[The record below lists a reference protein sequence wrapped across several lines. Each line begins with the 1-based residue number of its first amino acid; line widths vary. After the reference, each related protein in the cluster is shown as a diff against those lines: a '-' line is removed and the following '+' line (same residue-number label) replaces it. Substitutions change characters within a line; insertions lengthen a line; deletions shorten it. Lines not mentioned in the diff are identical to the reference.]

1 MECCVG
7 ASSPC
12 LLATSGQSTM
22 SPRSPCG
29 GSSSSLTGGRSSS
42 IGKDMTSVGPGR
54 SIHWMCSCSM
64 AVGVHDDHR
73 ELGERMDA
81 HPGEGIAGDVE
92 DRLLVDLGAGLV
104 VDVDRHGAL

>member
-12 LLATSGQSTM
+12 LFATSGQSTM

-29 GSSSSLTGGRSSS
+29 APPRPWPADGASS

-64 AVGVHDDHR
+64 ASVSTTITESSDSGWIR
-73 ELGERMDA
+73 IRA
-81 HPGEGIAGDVE
+81 SA
-92 DRLLVDLGAGLV
+92 
-104 VDVDRHGAL
+104 

>member
-12 LLATSGQSTM
+12 FFATSGQSTM

-29 GSSSSLTGGRSSS
+29 GSSSSLAGGRSSS

-64 AVGVHDDHR
+64 ASVSTTITESSDSGWIR
-73 ELGERMDA
+73 IRA
-81 HPGEGIAGDVE
+81 SA
-92 DRLLVDLGAGLV
+92 
-104 VDVDRHGAL
+104 